1 MKKLISSI
9 ILTLFVAFPV
19 MSEINVGISGSIIG
33 FYGEGTETETN
44 GTQAGAGPLSDQ
56 ISKTSAAGAFEEN
69 FNEIFVEYDAGPII
83 VGLSYNPENIETP
96 ENVNLQSQSDQGTD
110 SFNNTVKAEFENLL
124 TLYAIVPTPLFGFYG
139 KVGYI
144 QADITTLEVLGTG
157 GNYPDTDTSGFV
169 AGIGYQQ
176 DIGSWFVR
184 AEVLG
189 AMYDDVILDNTS
201 LQNFGGTATG
211 ASTEA
216 TAKRIAVTE
225 MMSANATLAVGYSF

>member
-9 ILTLFVAFPV
+9 ILTLFVSFPV
-19 MSEINVGISGSIIG
+19 MSEINIGISGSVIG
-33 FYGEGTETETN
+33 FYGEGMETETN
-44 GTQAGAGPLSDQ
+44 ADGGVTKTQS
-56 ISKTSAAGAFEEN
+56 AGAFEEN
-69 FNEIFVEYDAGPII
+69 MNELFVEYDMGPII

-96 ENVNLQSQSDQGTD
+96 ENVNVQTD
-110 SFNNTVKAEFENLL
+110 AASNVAPSTNTNTVKAEFENLL

-139 KVGYI
+139 KVGYV
-144 QADITTLEVLGTG
+144 QADITTLELLGTG
-157 GNYPDTDTSGFV
+157 GNYPDTDTDGFV

-176 DIGSWFVR
+176 DIGNFFVR

-189 AMYDDVILDNTS
+189 SMYDDVIIDNTS
-201 LQNFGGTATG
+201 LQNFGGSATG
-211 ASTEA
+211 ASTEG

>member
-9 ILTLFVAFPV
+9 ILTLFVTFPV
-19 MSEINVGISGSIIG
+19 MSEINVGVSGSIIG

-44 GTQAGAGPLSDQ
+44 ADGGVTKTQS
-56 ISKTSAAGAFEEN
+56 AGAFEEN
-69 FNEIFVEYDAGPII
+69 MNELFVEYDMGPII

-96 ENVNLQSQSDQGTD
+96 ENVNVQNNAEPGTATQAT
-110 SFNNTVKAEFENLL
+110 NTVKAEFENLL
-124 TLYAIVPTPLFGFYG
+124 TLYAIVPTPLFGLYG
-139 KVGYI
+139 KVGYV

-157 GNYPDTDTSGFV
+157 GNYPDTDTDGFV

-176 DIGSWFVR
+176 DIGNFFVR

-189 AMYDDVILDNTS
+189 SMYDDVIIDNTK
-201 LQNFGGTATG
+201 LQNFGGSATG
-211 ASTEA
+211 ASTEG
-216 TAKRIAVTE
+216 TAKRIAITE